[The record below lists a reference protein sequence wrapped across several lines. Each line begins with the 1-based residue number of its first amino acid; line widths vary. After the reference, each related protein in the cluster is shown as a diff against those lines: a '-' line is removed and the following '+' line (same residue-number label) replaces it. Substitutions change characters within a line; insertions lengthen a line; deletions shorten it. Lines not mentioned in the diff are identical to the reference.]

1 MQVLGNSQKVDTR
14 VAILEERFT
23 IYEKMMDKVE
33 NAIQKISEIN
43 QNISRMLTA
52 HEEKIEANG
61 KNDEII
67 FDKFKRI
74 EEKNTQEHQR
84 VIERFEKLEEI
95 IQISIKDEITTRE
108 NNIETLNT
116 KISDLTKFRW
126 LFVGGVVVLMFFI
139 SNPTII
145 VDILTTDQP
154 TDRIEKVK

>member
-1 MQVLGNSQKVDTR
+1 MLGNSQKVDTR

-126 LFVGGVVVLMFFI
+126 LFVGGVVVVMFFI

-154 TDRIEKVK
+154 TDRIERVK

>member
-61 KNDEII
+61 KTDEII